1 MHSLHKNSY
10 SSVLSICETIVLYLE
25 CCFFAL
31 MYSLSKNLQRRLKTS
46 RHNQLTELT
55 QQLRRQLVWIPTCWG
70 PNCFQVNQF
79 YLMIVHSQSQKTVL
93 IWENVFL
100 CVIMTMISSGWNR
113 LSLKTIWPT
122 THCLRGM
129 KWPAVVKIEWLF
141 WQRRTELWVRGTL
154 SINHCNNLT
163 LQQSVLKQ

>member
-1 MHSLHKNSY
+1 MHSLHENSY

-46 RHNQLTELT
+46 RHNQLTGLT

-93 IWENVFL
+93 IWENVFFVCDYDNDL
-100 CVIMTMISSGWNR
+100 FR
-113 LSLKTIWPT
+113 LKQIKLK
-122 THCLRGM
+122 
-129 KWPAVVKIEWLF
+129 
-141 WQRRTELWVRGTL
+141 
-154 SINHCNNLT
+154 NNLT
-163 LQQSVLKQ
+163 YHTLFTWHKMACSSEDWVTFLTAKNRIVG